1 MGSLTR
7 EMVAKMVRE
16 HGFYLEK
23 DDDPDIGWLHIRHL
37 ACPGAKLGCIRSMD
51 VTIAKSLTPREDG
64 GTPVV
69 WIMYDDTLAE
79 PKIHNALQNLLVKIR
94 QESEDEVQ
102 ERVTNVKSYF
112 NTRKAAKWRE
122 AEYIRI
128 IKEKLA
134 MFDRPEL

>member
-1 MGSLTR
+1 MVSLTK

-23 DDDPDIGWLHIRHL
+23 DDDPDLGTLHIRHL
-37 ACPGAKLGCIRSMD
+37 ACPNAKLGYIRSLD
-51 VTIAKSLTPREDG
+51 VLIAGLTLANG
-64 GTPVV
+64 GTEDK

-94 QESEDEVQ
+94 QESEDKVQ

-112 NTRKAAKWRE
+112 NTRKAEKWRE

-134 MFDRPEL
+134 IFDRPEL

>member
-1 MGSLTR
+1 MDSLTKDQ
-7 EMVAKMVRE
+7 VAKMVQE

-23 DDDPDIGWLHIRHL
+23 DDDPDLGTLYIRHL
-37 ACPGAKLGCIRSMD
+37 ACPDDWLGHILPKD
-51 VTIAKSLTPREDG
+51 ITISKDLKKFQG

-94 QESEDEVQ
+94 QEKEDKVQ
-102 ERVTNVKSYF
+102 ARLTNVKSYF
-112 NTRKAAKWRE
+112 NSRNAAKWKE
-122 AEYIRI
+122 QEYIRI

>member
-1 MGSLTR
+1 MGSLTK
-7 EMVAKMVRE
+7 ELVVNIVQE

-23 DDDPDIGWLHIRHL
+23 DDDPNIGTLYIRHL
-37 ACPGAKLGCIRSMD
+37 ACPDDRLGHILPLDITISKDLVKLR
-51 VTIAKSLTPREDG
+51 DG

-94 QESEDEVQ
+94 KEKEDKVQ
-102 ERVTNVKSYF
+102 ERLSNVKSYF
-112 NTRKAAKWRE
+112 NTRKSAKE
-122 AEYIRI
+122 KEEHYIRI

>member
-1 MGSLTR
+1 MVSLTK

-23 DDDPDIGWLHIRHL
+23 DDDPDLGTLHIRHL
-37 ACPGAKLGCIRSMD
+37 ACPDAKLGRIQSMD
-51 VTIAKSLTPREDG
+51 ATIAKSLTEFAG
-64 GTPVV
+64 GTQVV

-79 PKIHNALQNLLVKIR
+79 PKIHNALQNLIVKIR
-94 QESEDEVQ
+94 QESEEKVQ

-134 MFDRPEL
+134 IFDRPEL

>member
-1 MGSLTR
+1 MGSLTK
-7 EMVAKMVRE
+7 ELVAKMVQE

-23 DDDPDIGWLHIRHL
+23 DDDPDIGTLYIRHL
-37 ACPGAKLGCIRSMD
+37 ACPDARLGHILPMD
-51 VTIAKSLTPREDG
+51 VTIAKSLTEFAG
-64 GTPVV
+64 GTQVV

-94 QESEDEVQ
+94 QESEDKVQ

-112 NTRKAAKWRE
+112 NTRKAAKWKE
-122 AEYIRI
+122 QEYIRI